1 MKTWRHDR
9 IPSRQHVVHHF
20 AVDVCEPIVAAL
32 MTEGEAF
39 VVDAELVQDGGLQ
52 IMDVHRLLSDVD
64 TVVIRLAVGD
74 AAAHTAAGQPVGKT
88 VRVMVS
94 TVNLVCEFALTID
107 RAAEFATPD
116 DERVLEHA
124 ALLEIL

>member
-1 MKTWRHDR
+1 MHN
-9 IPSRQHVVHHF
+9 F

-52 IMDVHRLLSDVD
+52 VVDVHRFLGDVD
-64 TVVIRLAVGD
+64 AVVIRLAVGD
-74 AAAHTAAGQPVGKT
+74 AAAHTAAGQPVGET

-94 TVNLVCEFALTID
+94 TVNLVCEFPLTID
-107 RAAEFATPD
+107 LAAEFATL
-116 DERVLEHA
+116 DEERILEHA

>member
-1 MKTWRHDR
+1 M
-9 IPSRQHVVHHF
+9 HHF
-20 AVDVCEPIVAAL
+20 AVDVCEPIVATL
-32 MTEGEAF
+32 MAEGEAF
-39 VVDAELVQDGGLQ
+39 VVDAELMQDGSLQ

-74 AAAHTAAGQPVGKT
+74 TAAHTAAGQPVGET

-94 TVNLVCEFALTID
+94 TVNLVCEFPLTID